1 METLTL
7 YLFWNFVNTV
17 ENQVQVQVKW
27 ARSQWPSVI
36 HKLTW
41 TWFVHWD
48 WKFSILTISMLLLKR
63 LDKSVIIWG
72 TTTGTTFSRVV
83 LYYLSH
89 PLWSRSPNLL
99 ILNGSSSDLER
110 IGWDQSRLP
119 WEMGLRIEDVEVDD
133 VTPSL
138 DSARFEL
145 LSAENRQQNWKRRGQ
160 ETGDRRGGGGGGGE
174 ESRYSRSRLH
184 RIARRHRVARGNH
197 R

>member
-1 METLTL
+1 
-7 YLFWNFVNTV
+7 
-17 ENQVQVQVKW
+17 
-27 ARSQWPSVI
+27 
-36 HKLTW
+36 
-41 TWFVHWD
+41 
-48 WKFSILTISMLLLKR
+48 MLLLKR

-160 ETGDRRGGGGGGGE
+160 ETGE
-174 ESRYSRSRLH
+174 EEEEEEER
-184 RIARRHRVARGNH
+184 RVATLGLACIVSPDPDAIASRGTTRESGREQRGQQRTVKCMTYYLEGNN
-197 R
+197 